1 MGKNVSKPIQ
11 IDIFAPE
18 LFNFCVSAFCHFFC
32 NLWWGFLKAWHFYFG
47 SFQNSLLCCLLC
59 WKSPLCKLGIF
70 EITMAAFLESFSWD
84 VAATLCWSSI
94 HLHWTRSNCWT
105 NPKTQFQDDRWTGL
119 KLKARSSLLRSKQY
133 RRFCVTR
140 PIVEQKQWI
149 LQIADVSV
157 ARRNTYHW
165 SRPRLQLSVQ
175 TPGIQLC
182 ESVPSGGGRGAINTP
197 GWICECV
204 HSRFTVVCECGSQ
217 CVRRPQCW
225 SDPEPT

>member
-1 MGKNVSKPIQ
+1 MYPPRTNSNRYFCAWAVQFLRICILPFLLQSLMGLSEGLTFLLRLFSELSLVLLAVLEEPSLQAWNLWDHDGSFPGIFLLRRCGHALLELDTPSLDPIQ
-11 IDIFAPE
+11 
-18 LFNFCVSAFCHFFC
+18 
-32 NLWWGFLKAWHFYFG
+32 
-47 SFQNSLLCCLLC
+47 LLD
-59 WKSPLCKLGIF
+59 KSKNAI
-70 EITMAAFLESFSWD
+70 SR
-84 VAATLCWSSI
+84 WSM
-94 HLHWTRSNCWT
+94 NE
-105 NPKTQFQDDRWTGL
+105 
-119 KLKARSSLLRSKQY
+119 ARSSLLRSKQY

-149 LQIADVSV
+149 LQIAGVSV

-165 SRPRLQLSVQ
+165 SRPRLQLSVP

-204 HSRFTVVCECGSQ
+204 HSRFTVVCECDSQ